1 MPLYYPGYSEAKAS
15 VATMSLEQLL
25 NLIDD
30 LYGRDNLKF
39 GDTVEDVRAEAYRQI
54 EREFTDTSSK
64 EYKDRDY
71 WRKIGESMRGHGY
84 LILLVLL
91 LVSLLAG
98 PVAAQDDGSAPRLP
112 EGPGF
117 AIGAYENGH
126 SYALAQTFTLRH
138 GGTFDGAVIAFAE
151 TTGAPCGAVRW
162 EIRRWWA
169 EYGVM
174 GRLLAT
180 GAWEPAEMHFNTL
193 PSAGA
198 KLRPGS
204 YALVLRSVS
213 EQEPG
218 NYWNVIASDG
228 TRDIYAGGELLQL
241 QADGGAWGSWD
252 GQDIIGELALV
263 GPDVMFVELVG

>member
-1 MPLYYPGYSEAKAS
+1 MKKLSI
-15 VATMSLEQLL
+15 TLL
-25 NLIDD
+25 
-30 LYGRDNLKF
+30 
-39 GDTVEDVRAEAYRQI
+39 A
-54 EREFTDTSSK
+54 
-64 EYKDRDY
+64 
-71 WRKIGESMRGHGY
+71 
-84 LILLVLL
+84 ILLL
-91 LVSLLAG
+91 SLAA
-98 PVAAQDDGSAPRLP
+98 PVAAQDDGSAPNLP

-117 AIGAYENGH
+117 AIGTYENGH
-126 SYALAQTFTLRH
+126 TYALAQTFTLRH

-174 GRLLAT
+174 GQMVAT

-241 QADGGAWGSWD
+241 QVDGGAWGEWA

-263 GPDVMFVELVG
+263 GPDVMFVELVGG

>member
-138 GGTFDGAVIAFAE
+138 GGTFDGAVVAFSE
-151 TTGAPCGAVRW
+151 TTGQPCGAVRW
-162 EIRRWWA
+162 EIRRWWD
-169 EYGVM
+169 EYDVM
-174 GRLLAT
+174 GRLVAT

-198 KLRPGS
+198 KLRAGT
-204 YALVLRSVS
+204 YALVLRSVE

-241 QADGGAWGSWD
+241 QVDGGAWGSWD